1 MLKVALNGAGSTTA
15 FLSVVIVAEGIVK
28 VAVSGAG
35 RTSTFGASPSTIGVG
50 IPNVPARTF
59 GETVTAVETTGAG
72 IEKVAVSGEADTST
86 YRSAEIVGVGI
97 LNTAVNG
104 KV

>member
-1 MLKVALNGAGSTTA
+1 M
-15 FLSVVIVAEGIVK
+15 K

-35 RTSTFGASPSTIGVG
+35 RTSTFGDSPSTIGVG
-50 IPNVPARTF
+50 ILNVPARTF

-72 IEKVAVSGEADTST
+72 IEKIAVSGEAVTST
-86 YRSAEIVGVGI
+86 YRSAVTVGVGI
-97 LNTAVNG
+97 LNTAVRGRGNSHVYNRRTFLKSDGNTG